1 MMQKVMSIM
10 AVWLLAACA
19 PQYIP
24 AGNADEAPYRDRDA
38 LVMRDGKRLP
48 VSVWQADGTPDAVL
62 IALHSF
68 GDFRLAF
75 EDIGPALAS
84 RGYTVITFDQRG
96 FGDTAPHG
104 RWSGSE
110 TMIGDLRDV
119 VQIARAQS
127 GDLPVYVM
135 GESMGGGVAL
145 AAAGSGA
152 LPDIAGLILAAPAV
166 REDVTFR
173 YSYNAFLWTAAHIL
187 PRVTIHN
194 DRGNTLH
201 TDQAYRRLS
210 SDPRIVR
217 EVRIDTYWGLIRL
230 TDMASDL
237 APQVSLPVLLM
248 HGGRDRV
255 VAGKSIR
262 ALADHLGD
270 LAAVEYWEDAPH
282 ELLHWREQERVIDRI
297 TDWLGQQRQRS
308 PG

>member
-1 MMQKVMSIM
+1 M

-19 PQYIP
+19 PQYLP
-24 AGNADEAPYRDRDA
+24 AGEAGADPYWDRDA

-48 VSVWQADGTPDAVL
+48 VSVWQAGGAPDAVL

-75 EDIGPALAS
+75 EDIGPALAL
-84 RGYTVITFDQRG
+84 RGYTVVAFDQRG
-96 FGDTAPHG
+96 FGDTSPQG
-104 RWSGSE
+104 RWF
-110 TMIGDLRDV
+110 
-119 VQIARAQS
+119 

-145 AAAGSGA
+145 AAAGSGM
-152 LPDIAGLILAAPAV
+152 LPDVDGLILAAPAV

-187 PRVTIHN
+187 PEVTVHN
-194 DRGNTLH
+194 DRGNALH

-217 EVRIDTYWGLIRL
+217 DVRIDTYWGLIRL

-237 APQVSLPVLLM
+237 APQVRLPVLLM
-248 HGGRDRV
+248 HGGQDRV
-255 VAGKSIR
+255 VARKSIR
-262 ALADHLGD
+262 ALAGHLGD
-270 LAAVEYWEDAPH
+270 LAAIKYWDEAPH
-282 ELLHWREQERVIDRI
+282 ELLHWRNQDAVLERIA
-297 TDWLGQQRQRS
+297 DWLGQQR
-308 PG
+308 

>member
-1 MMQKVMSIM
+1 M

-19 PQYIP
+19 PQYLP
-24 AGNADEAPYRDRDA
+24 AGEAGADPYWDRDA

-48 VSVWQADGTPDAVL
+48 VSVWQAGGAPDAVL

-75 EDIGPALAS
+75 EDIGPALAL
-84 RGYTVITFDQRG
+84 RGYTVVAFDQRG
-96 FGDTAPHG
+96 FGDTSPQG
-104 RWSGSE
+104 RWSGRE
-110 TMIGDLRDV
+110 TMTGDLRDA
-119 VQIARAQS
+119 VQVIRGRF

-145 AAAGSGA
+145 AAAGSGM
-152 LPDIAGLILAAPAV
+152 LPDVDGLILAAPAV

-187 PRVTIHN
+187 PEVTVHN
-194 DRGNTLH
+194 DRGNALH

-217 EVRIDTYWGLIRL
+217 DVRIDTYWGLIPL

-237 APQVSLPVLLM
+237 APQVRLPVLLM
-248 HGGRDRV
+248 HGGQDRV
-255 VAGKSIR
+255 VARKSIR
-262 ALADHLGD
+262 ALAGHLGD
-270 LAAVEYWEDAPH
+270 LAAIKYWDEAPH
-282 ELLHWREQERVIDRI
+282 ELLHWRNQEAVLERI
-297 TDWLGQQRQRS
+297 ADWLRQPR
-308 PG
+308 